1 MAGILFERGV
11 DSAGFAIVK
20 SKGDQALF
28 GGFTTNDMK
37 KKLGVPASRPVADFL
52 PTLTIKAKDF
62 ANELTS
68 HNVVEK
74 DLHGEHPIA
83 NEHTENNIAVR
94 KMLKE
99 RGVQPEALPPAE
111 DLKKISRR
119 LDTEDKKAHKQV
131 GKKKK

>member
-1 MAGILFERGV
+1 MNTV
-11 DSAGFAIVK
+11 TS
-20 SKGDQALF
+20 
-28 GGFTTNDMK
+28 
-37 KKLGVPASRPVADFL
+37 VPQP
-52 PTLTIKAKDF
+52 LTAKDF

-74 DLHGEHPIA
+74 DLHGEQPIA
-83 NEHTENNIAVR
+83 KEHTENNIAVR

-119 LDTEDKKAHKQV
+119 LDSEEKKVQKST
-131 GKKKK
+131 KKKKK